1 MKRAFVCLVVVLA
14 AAASYGELQ
23 NIQVGC
29 ETVLRIVPGG
39 PFSLDDPLK
48 NAGIGPETTLAD
60 QQDVAVT
67 VYNNNLALVRDT
79 RAIKLMPGE
88 QELRF
93 ADVAQQI
100 RPETVSLKSVSAPG
114 TLHILEQ
121 NYEYDLI
128 SPSKL
133 MEKYVGKE
141 VTLINFHN
149 DINVG
154 KTEAELLSVNEGPIY
169 KVGDEIYLGY
179 PGQVVLPEIP
189 ENLIAR
195 PSLIWLLDNEGTDHT
210 IEATYLTGGLSWQ
223 ADYVLTL
230 AKDDTSLDLEGWV
243 TLNNQSGATY
253 SDAKLKLVA
262 GDVNIVQP
270 TSGFGGGGGI
280 QVGGEIRMKAKMVQ
294 ESFAEYHLYSLP
306 RRTTIKQNQS
316 KQVSLLTAE
325 GVTAGKQY
333 EYRGNESYYSQK
345 MAPLDHENVGVFL
358 VFQNEEANKL
368 GIPLPAGTM
377 RVYQEDSEGMLQ
389 FAGEDRIEHT
399 PKDEEVR
406 LRMGNAFDVV
416 GERTQTDYRVITDTV
431 YESAYEIKIRNHKET
446 DVTVDIVEP
455 MPGDWEMREKSQDFV
470 KKDARTAV
478 FTVAVP
484 KDGEAVVTYR
494 VVVSYGGPIP
504 LPMPKPLSAPAASA
518 PPVRIQR

>member
-1 MKRAFVCLVVVLA
+1 MRRMAVWFAAVLA
-14 AAASYGELQ
+14 ATVSFAELQ
-23 NIQVGC
+23 NVQISAGPR
-29 ETVLRIVPGG
+29 TVRVS
-39 PFSLDDPLK
+39 SLSLSDPLK
-48 NAGIGPETTLAD
+48 AAGIGPETTLAD
-60 QQDVAVT
+60 QKDVAVT

-79 RAIKLMPGE
+79 RAIKLLPGE

-100 RPETVSLKSVSAPG
+100 QPETVSLKSVSAPG
-114 TLHILEQ
+114 TLQILEQ

-133 MEKYVGKE
+133 MEKYVGKQ
-141 VTLINFHN
+141 VSLVNFN
-149 DINVG
+149 NEINVG
-154 KTEAELLSVNEGPIY
+154 RTDAELLSVNEGPIY

-195 PSLIWLLDNEGTDHT
+195 PSLIWLLDNQGTDQT

-223 ADYVLTL
+223 ADYVITL
-230 AKDDTSLDLEGWV
+230 AKDDASLDLEGWV

-253 SDAKLKLVA
+253 TNAKLKLVA
-262 GDVNIVQP
+262 GDVNIVQAGGG
-270 TSGFGGGGGI
+270 GFGGGGG
-280 QVGGEIRMKAKMVQ
+280 VAMARKALPVE
-294 ESFAEYHLYSLP
+294 ESFAEYHLYSMP

-316 KQVSLLTAE
+316 KQVSLLTAD
-325 GVTAGKQY
+325 GVSAKKAY
-333 EYRGNESYYSQK
+333 EYRGNGSYYSQK
-345 MAPLDHENVGVFL
+345 IAPLTHENVGVFL
-358 VFQNEEANKL
+358 VFQNEEKNHL

-389 FAGEDRIEHT
+389 FAGEDRIKHT

-406 LRMGNAFDVV
+406 LRLGNAFDIV
-416 GERTQTDYRVITDTV
+416 GERTQTDYQVIADNV
-431 YESAYEIKIRNHKET
+431 FESAYEIKIRNHKEVP
-446 DVTVDIVEP
+446 VTVDIVEP
-455 MPGDWEMREKSQDFV
+455 MPGDWDIREKSQDFV

-478 FTVAVP
+478 FTVDVP

-494 VVVSYGGPIP
+494 VVMSFGRPIP
-504 LPMPKPLSAPAASA
+504 APRPMPKPLRAPAATA
-518 PPVRIQR
+518 PPVRLQR